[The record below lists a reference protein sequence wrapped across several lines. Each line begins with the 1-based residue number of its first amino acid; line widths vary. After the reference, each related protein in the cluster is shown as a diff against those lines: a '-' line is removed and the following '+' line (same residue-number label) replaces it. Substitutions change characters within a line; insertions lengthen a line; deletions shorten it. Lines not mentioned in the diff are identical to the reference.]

1 MRRISNLAFSGIQFK
16 MRQKIINK
24 LEKAGAIRE
33 EKAVTI
39 EEAELDSK
47 ELHWLTYFAGGFLS
61 KIKKT
66 KDQRYYI

>member
-1 MRRISNLAFSGIQFK
+1 MSLSGIQFK
-16 MRQKIINK
+16 MRQKIMNK

-47 ELHWLTYFAGGFLS
+47 ELHWLTYFAGAFLG

-66 KDQRYYI
+66 KDQQYYV

>member
-1 MRRISNLAFSGIQFK
+1 MAFSGIQFK
-16 MRQKIINK
+16 MRQKIMNK
-24 LEKAGAIRE
+24 LAKAGAIGE
-33 EKAVTI
+33 EQAVTI

-47 ELHWLTYFAGGFLS
+47 ELRWLNYFAGGFLC

>member
-16 MRQKIINK
+16 MRQKIMNK

-47 ELHWLTYFAGGFLS
+47 ELNWLTYFAGGFLS